1 MQTILV
7 ASTYYLCLDP
17 KQTQKMRPF
26 PPLAT
31 LYVAAALRR
40 AGHRVAFFDA
50 MLADGEHSFDAV
62 LDRERPATVVLY
74 DDNFNFLSK
83 MCLTRM
89 RRAAFTMAAAAR
101 ARGAYVIVSGPDVTD
116 HPDWYL
122 DAGAHVAA
130 IGEGDHTV
138 VELAAWR
145 AGAPTSCEVPEHI
158 AGVVSGAGRRE
169 RRNERHPDVFAHPA
183 RDLLD
188 IESYRRIWLEHH
200 GRFTLNMVSTRGCP
214 FHCNW
219 CAKPIWGQRY
229 AMRSPAD
236 VAAELAA
243 VKAEIGPDHIW
254 FADDIFGLRA
264 SWLQEF
270 GALVEQLEARVPFTI
285 QSRADLMTPQAV
297 AGLQRAGCAEVW
309 LGAES
314 GSQAVLDAMDKGI
327 TVDQIRAARAELGR
341 AGIRAAFF
349 VQFGYPGEELDDIV
363 ATRELVRSTLPDDM
377 GISVSYPLPG
387 TRFHAMV
394 ADQLAVFVDTSW
406 AGLGGTQL
414 SGVIRNAKFE
424 YMAPFSPDFTLDQ
437 RVDLDMTKH
446 QESGGFKGRVDLL
459 MELDATGAAQV
470 ASWRANDLQYIRL
483 SNKGSLITGVIYK
496 EVRVD
501 GAFRFPDDNKP
512 NFSEDTRLVALSF
525 DSFYDPTG
533 TKTLEFTVVNKEAT
547 I

>member
-1 MQTILV
+1 MQAVLV
-7 ASTYYLCLDP
+7 ASTYYLCLDA

-31 LYVAAALRR
+31 LYVAAALRE

-50 MLADGEHSFDAV
+50 MLADGEQAYEAA

-89 RRAAFTMAAAAR
+89 RKAACTMAAAAR

-116 HPDWYL
+116 HPEQYL
-122 DAGAHVAA
+122 AAGAHAA
-130 IGEGDHTV
+130 AVGEGDHTV
-138 VELAAWR
+138 VELVAWR
-145 AGAPTSCEVPEHI
+145 AAHPDAGEVPGHI
-158 AGVVSGAGRRE
+158 GGVVTATSRTVRA
-169 RRNERHPDVFAHPA
+169 NERHPDVFPHPA

-188 IESYRRIWLEHH
+188 IEAYRRRWLEHH

-243 VKAEIGPDHIW
+243 VKADIGPDHIW

-270 GALVEQLEARVPFTI
+270 GHLVEQLEARIPFTI
-285 QSRADLMTPQAV
+285 QSRADLMTPDAV

-314 GSQAVLDAMDKGI
+314 GSQRVLDAMDKGI
-327 TVDQIRAARAELGR
+327 TVEQICAARAELGR

-349 VQFGYPGEELDDIV
+349 VQFGYPGEDLDDIC
-363 ATRELVRSTLPDDM
+363 ATRELVRGTLPDDM
-377 GISVSYPLPG
+377 GVSVSYPLPG

-394 ADQLAVFVDTSW
+394 ADQLAAKANWDD
-406 AGLGGTQL
+406 
-414 SGVIRNAKFE
+414 SG
-424 YMAPFSPDFTLDQ
+424 
-437 RVDLDMTKH
+437 DLDMMFEGTFTTPFYRH
-446 QESGGFKGRVDLL
+446 LHTTLHDDLDLHRRLAGLPGVPHPSLEPIGLRAQRHRVA
-459 MELDATGAAQV
+459 EGWA
-470 ASWRANDLQYIRL
+470 
-483 SNKGSLITGVIYK
+483 
-496 EVRVD
+496 
-501 GAFRFPDDNKP
+501 
-512 NFSEDTRLVALSF
+512 
-525 DSFYDPTG
+525 
-533 TKTLEFTVVNKEAT
+533 TLEELAT
-547 I
+547 TCRARRPTLLVRSEPMPRAPDLSRSYN